1 MNEARVVFK
10 MFMPPEGSMCDGIF
24 CVYETKDSFFGYRIE
39 KDPADYAIQ
48 IFIKKKKPEDIRYI
62 NCNELV
68 EFPKSFHYEKLITR
82 YKLKELRDATE
93 LIRVG
98 KAKQRILNGKAYEI
112 KDWGSCTEEQRKNR
126 RNPEYHERLKKAIS
140 LRERAIM
147 QNDKEAEKEFTKQI
161 DELHHLLG
169 YRERVNSGKYKKQLK
184 DTVTN
189 TRPLPGGACTPK

>member
-82 YKLKELRDATE
+82 
-93 LIRVG
+93 
-98 KAKQRILNGKAYEI
+98 
-112 KDWGSCTEEQRKNR
+112 
-126 RNPEYHERLKKAIS
+126 
-140 LRERAIM
+140 
-147 QNDKEAEKEFTKQI
+147 
-161 DELHHLLG
+161 
-169 YRERVNSGKYKKQLK
+169 
-184 DTVTN
+184 
-189 TRPLPGGACTPK
+189 